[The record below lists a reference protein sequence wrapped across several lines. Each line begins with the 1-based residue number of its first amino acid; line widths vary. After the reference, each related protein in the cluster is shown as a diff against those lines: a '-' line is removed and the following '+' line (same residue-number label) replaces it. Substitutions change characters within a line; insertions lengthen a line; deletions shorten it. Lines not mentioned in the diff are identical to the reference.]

1 MRTHPHTHTEKTQGV
16 LRQGPVNPSEAE
28 VCHGTGQCQSPWTR
42 GVGWFH
48 GTLDINAPPRLEV
61 NNSAHSIT
69 CTGMCPHTH
78 THTFTP
84 PSPLHSEYGVIWMV
98 GSGNHLLMCNGEVS
112 VHTPEFHRTARSH
125 ISIVIFSTS
134 FVSPCTAAAS
144 PSPLAKYCDPHYCSV
159 IHS

>member
-98 GSGNHLLMCNGEVS
+98 GLGKSPFNVQRRSFCTHSGIPSHGAEPHLRCNLLHQLRFTMHCSGVA
-112 VHTPEFHRTARSH
+112 FTA
-125 ISIVIFSTS
+125 
-134 FVSPCTAAAS
+134 C
-144 PSPLAKYCDPHYCSV
+144 
-159 IHS
+159 